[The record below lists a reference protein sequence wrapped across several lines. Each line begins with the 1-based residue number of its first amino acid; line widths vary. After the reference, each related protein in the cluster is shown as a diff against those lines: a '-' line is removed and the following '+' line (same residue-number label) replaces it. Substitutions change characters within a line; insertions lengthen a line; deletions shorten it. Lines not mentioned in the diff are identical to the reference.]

1 MTTLG
6 SYYDVPAG
14 LGGVRVLAGL
24 GCGGGCSC
32 AKNSADG
39 LGTVLDFVK
48 SPIGIGIALGA
59 MVGVFILIRE
69 SVR

>member
-1 MTTLG
+1 MTAQG

-24 GCGGGCSC
+24 GCGCS
-32 AKNSADG
+32 AEDPSNGVGALPELMKNPIVIGVG
-39 LGTVLDFVK
+39 LAVL
-48 SPIGIGIALGA
+48 
-59 MVGVFILIRE
+59 VGVVILIRE